1 MLYIE
6 TCFIKLKIMLEICNS
21 FRNHDTVDIQ
31 NCSSKMRTA
40 VTLDVK
46 FTSKETRRNR
56 KDILVHY
63 VLYLIYEIYQKRITK

>member
-1 MLYIE
+1 
-6 TCFIKLKIMLEICNS
+6 MLEICNS

-31 NCSSKMRTA
+31 NCSSKMKTA

-46 FTSKETRRNR
+46 FTSKETRRNW

-63 VLYLIYEIYQKRITK
+63 VLYLIYEIYQKRITQ